1 MSTAKQK
8 MGQLKVI
15 QSGPHSLLQ
24 DLGRKGTQHLGF
36 CQSGAVDEHSFLWA
50 NKLLGNNMH
59 RPCLEISFG
68 PFECEFTETTTI
80 SITGAAQTIL
90 FNNAP
95 INGWQ
100 SLHVNPGDRLQ
111 IKAPK
116 YGLRSY
122 IAIKNGFHFESLL
135 NSASMT
141 PRENSGPFDGKCF
154 SRGQT
159 LDYSILPQCSN
170 ALTKITPAQFIPNY
184 DGIKHLNIFV
194 HTDSDCIEASQVEA
208 FFETEYTVGPNSNR
222 MAYCLEGEKLPQ
234 GKNASILSTGTPF
247 GTIQIPP
254 SGQPIILLKDR
265 QTIGGYPSLGCVTH
279 LDCFILSQMR
289 PGQQVRFTPLDIE
302 NGQKKLKSFYS
313 FFS

>member
-1 MSTAKQK
+1 MKISEQDT
-8 MGQLKVI
+8 GQLKVL
-15 QSGPHSLLQ
+15 QSGPHTLLQ

-36 CQSGAVDEHSFLWA
+36 CQSGAIDEHSFLWA

-59 RPCLEISFG
+59 CPSLEISFG
-68 PFECEFTETTTI
+68 PFECEFTEETTI
-80 SITGAAQTIL
+80 AITGAAQYIL

-100 SLHVNPGDRLQ
+100 SVHVNPGDRLQ
-111 IKAPK
+111 VKTPK
-116 YGLRSY
+116 HGLRSY
-122 IAIKNGFHFESLL
+122 IAVKNGFHFDSHF
-135 NSASMT
+135 NSAAMV

-159 LDYSILPQCSN
+159 LDYAIQTRSN
-170 ALTKITPAQFIPNY
+170 NAPTKLTPAQFIPDY
-184 DGIKHLNIFV
+184 DGLKYLNVFV
-194 HTDSDCIEASQVEA
+194 HTDSNWFEASQIEA
-208 FFETEYTVGPNSNR
+208 FFETEYTIGQNSNR
-222 MAYCLEGEKLPQ
+222 MAYCLEGRKLLQ
-234 GKNASILSTGTPF
+234 GKNANILSTGTPF

-254 SGQPIILLKDR
+254 NGQPIILLKDR

-302 NGQKKLKSFYS
+302 KGQRKLKSFYS